1 MNTSTNGR
9 TVHVGG
15 KPLHFM
21 DVGKGDPVVL
31 IHGGGPG
38 ASGASNYRRNIDA
51 LSSRYR
57 LVIPDLPGYGQSDKS
72 RITGPRYAAYAN
84 AMLGLLDELGIKRA
98 HFVGNSLGGGA
109 ALKLALETPERV
121 DKLVLMGPAG
131 LVSAYTRVPTEGA
144 RLIINYYGGEGPSR
158 EKLAAFIRVL
168 LYDASNLTPELL
180 EERYQASI
188 DPELVANPPF
198 EKRVPPNAL
207 VASDCRQVASSQ
219 PRSSSGSP
227 IVHISQSTMAT
238 TSGPVGENITL
249 AA

>member
-109 ALKLALETPERV
+109 ALKLALKTPEV
-121 DKLVLMGPAG
+121 WAKSLLWGPAAWA
-131 LVSAYTRVPTEGA
+131 SPKTRFPTRGA
-144 RLIINYYGGEGPSR
+144 
-158 EKLAAFIRVL
+158 K
-168 LYDASNLTPELL
+168 
-180 EERYQASI
+180 
-188 DPELVANPPF
+188 
-198 EKRVPPNAL
+198 
-207 VASDCRQVASSQ
+207 
-219 PRSSSGSP
+219 
-227 IVHISQSTMAT
+227 
-238 TSGPVGENITL
+238 
-249 AA
+249 